1 MDKFPLTAEMVSVQL
16 VVYEAN
22 DMFFPFPESK
32 RLDRSSVL
40 MALLEGGESDEGK
53 DSPPVSS
60 SRRVDVPC
68 EARWMRF
75 RCKSL
80 PVRCGT
86 QNPLGR

>member
-16 VVYEAN
+16 VVYGAKN
-22 DMFFPFPESK
+22 MFFPSPESK

-40 MALLEGGESDEGK
+40 MALLVGGASGSGK
-53 DSPPVSS
+53 DSPPVSP
-60 SRRVDVPC
+60 SRHADVPY
-68 EARWMRF
+68 EARWMRSL
-75 RCKSL
+75 CKSL